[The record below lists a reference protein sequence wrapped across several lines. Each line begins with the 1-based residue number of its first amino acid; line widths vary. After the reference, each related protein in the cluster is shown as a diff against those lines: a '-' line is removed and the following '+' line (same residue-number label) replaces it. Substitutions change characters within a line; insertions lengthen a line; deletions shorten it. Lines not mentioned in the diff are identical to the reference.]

1 MCLQVSEN
9 QAARF
14 MAGRAEIIDE
24 LESSLPAWLRR
35 RTMSSCYPTYIHF
48 IKVDTALTTS
58 VCMSVQ
64 YIILSGS
71 FPMHLMYCQQLGL
84 HVSTTSHRRQPPCRC
99 RTVPCG
105 HHAWTVLRTVH
116 ACLCVML

>member
-35 RTMSSCYPTYIHF
+35 RTMSRCYPTYIHF

-58 VCMSVQ
+58 VCTSV
-64 YIILSGS
+64 
-71 FPMHLMYCQQLGL
+71 
-84 HVSTTSHRRQPPCRC
+84 
-99 RTVPCG
+99 
-105 HHAWTVLRTVH
+105 
-116 ACLCVML
+116 

>member
-1 MCLQVSEN
+1 MCPQVSEN

-24 LESSLPAWLRR
+24 LEGSLPAWLRR

-48 IKVDTALTTS
+48 LKVNTALTTI

-64 YIILSGS
+64 HTTRYTERQLSHGPHALPAACS
-71 FPMHLMYCQQLGL
+71 PCEYHITVQA
-84 HVSTTSHRRQPPCRC
+84 TS
-99 RTVPCG
+99 
-105 HHAWTVLRTVH
+105 L
-116 ACLCVML
+116 